1 MHSLHCGAAPLLVSA
16 PSTDTGE
23 RGGMLRYFILG
34 LFRSGRAYY
43 GYALMKEYRERAGVR
58 VSSALFYPELQRLIA
73 DGWIERTGRPDADP
87 RRACYAITG
96 AGAAAFDAWLG
107 EPVDAVE
114 LYPEDELSARAL
126 FIAEA
131 APQEVGKQLDRWRE
145 ELWFCGKMLE
155 RAREH
160 VRAAAARDDEEF
172 RLPLEVLFAK
182 RLKHVAA
189 DLDFVDR
196 FRATHAE
203 WRRAAGAVEP
213 RPPRRPDAVQDE
225 KGASVIA
232 EPQEDE

>member
-1 MHSLHCGAAPLLVSA
+1 MF
-16 PSTDTGE
+16 
-23 RGGMLRYFILG
+23 RYFILG
-34 LFRSGRAYY
+34 LFRSGRAYH
-43 GYALMKEYRERAGVR
+43 GYALMKEYRERAGVQA
-58 VSSALFYPELQRLIA
+58 SSATFYPELQRLIA

-96 AGAAAFDAWLG
+96 AGVAAFDAWLRQR
-107 EPVDAVE
+107 VDTGE

-160 VRAAAARDDEEF
+160 VRGAAARDDEEF

-189 DLDFVDR
+189 DLDFVGR
-196 FRATHAE
+196 FRLTHAE
-203 WRRAAGAVEP
+203 WCRAVAGG
-213 RPPRRPDAVQDE
+213 PPQTPAGGPGTHDE
-225 KGASVIA
+225 EGAPIVA
-232 EPQEDE
+232 ETEGEG